1 MSEPKTQTVS
11 FRVRGEIVEW
21 LEVYA
26 QKRSKTVSSVCED
39 IVIKKYMDSDLD
51 VREHKRNR

>member
-21 LEVYA
+21 LEMYA
-26 QKRSKTVSSVCED
+26 EKRSKTVSSVCED
-39 IVIKKYMDSDLD
+39 IVIEKYMESDLD
-51 VREHKRNR
+51 VREYRKR